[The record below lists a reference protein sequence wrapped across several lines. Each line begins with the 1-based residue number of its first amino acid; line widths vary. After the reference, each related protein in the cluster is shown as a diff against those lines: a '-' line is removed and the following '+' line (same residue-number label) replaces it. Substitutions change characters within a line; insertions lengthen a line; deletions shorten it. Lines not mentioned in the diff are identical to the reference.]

1 MIILLYILAG
11 MFAALMFAGSVVV
24 VFKAGEN
31 ELICKY
37 NNVGEDEKQ

>member
-1 MIILLYILAG
+1 MTVFLYILTG
-11 MFAALMFAGSVVV
+11 MFAALMLAATVSA

-37 NNVGEDEKQ
+37 NNAGEDENK

>member
-1 MIILLYILAG
+1 MILFYILAG
-11 MFAALMFAGSVVV
+11 MFSALMLARAVVV

-37 NNVGEDEKQ
+37 GNGGENE